1 MYIRATAKHNFVHV
15 DVCPVSAH
23 TTRRCLAEQLCDDAA
38 FRDKVL
44 NVRAMAGA
52 WDSRNNLFANQF
64 NVGADLDAATFIL
77 GKDSEL
83 TCTRTL

>member
-1 MYIRATAKHNFVHV
+1 MVRSSASSRPVHG
-15 DVCPVSAH
+15 A
-23 TTRRCLAEQLCDDAA
+23 RGLCDDDA

-64 NVGADLDAATFIL
+64 NVGADLEAATFIL
-77 GKDSEL
+77 GAIRSSRARRRS
-83 TCTRTL
+83 TRRTSARRCSL